1 MRLRVVHF
9 GSRWFALPE
18 KTRGSL
24 VGSSRDGV
32 DFGDVDLQGSVGLSR
47 NLRGGGIREFES
59 VVEVVAH
66 FAPGLGRLGVA
77 ACPSP

>member
-32 DFGDVDLQGSVGLSR
+32 DFGDVSGK
-47 NLRGGGIREFES
+47 
-59 VVEVVAH
+59 
-66 FAPGLGRLGVA
+66 LGRPGTESARGLN
-77 ACPSP
+77 SEF